1 MMKWVIDL
9 VLLAVLLLCAWNG
22 YKKGLIMEIGAMVC
36 LAVSL
41 YAACLIANTFSYE
54 VVSALK
60 PFAGGYIESV
70 IAEDAT
76 ERLEYD
82 LSEYSINDII
92 AEDAEKAHEV
102 AKATFQCLGVYE
114 VTANE
119 LADDVQT
126 YMDENKVSL
135 KTAIIDVCCNTVV
148 YAAAVAL
155 VFLIILIFLTVL
167 GNLPNLSFRLPNME
181 EVDEIG
187 GALVGLLRGAV
198 LCMLAVWVLKFAG
211 LVIGEDTLDATI
223 LAKLF
228 EKFGF
233 VSFFLGV

>member
-9 VLLAVLLLCAWNG
+9 VLLAILLLCAWNG

-41 YAACLIANTFSYE
+41 YAACLVANTFSYE

-70 IAEDAT
+70 VTEKAP

-82 LSEYSINDII
+82 LSEYSINDIVSG
-92 AEDAEKAHEV
+92 DQEKAHDV
-102 AKATFQCLGVYE
+102 AKATFLCLGVYE
-114 VTANE
+114 STAE
-119 LADDVQT
+119 ALATEVQN
-126 YMDENKVSL
+126 YMDENKVTL
-135 KTAIIDVCCNTVV
+135 QEAVIDVTCNTVV
-148 YAAAVAL
+148 YAATVVL
-155 VFLIILIFLTVL
+155 LFLIFLIFLTVL
-167 GNLPNLSFRLPNME
+167 GNIPNLSFRLPNME

-187 GALVGLLRGAV
+187 GAVVGLLRGAV
-198 LCMLAVWVLKFAG
+198 LCMLAVWALRFMG
-211 LVIGEDTLDATI
+211 LLIGEETLDTTI
-223 LAKLF
+223 LAKLLG
-228 EKFGF
+228 KFSF

>member
-9 VLLAVLLLCAWNG
+9 ILLAILLLCAWNG

-41 YAACLIANTFSYE
+41 YAACLVADTFSYE

-70 IAEDAT
+70 MTEQAT

-82 LSEYSINDII
+82 LSEYSINDIV
-92 AEDAEKAHEV
+92 AGDDQKAHDV
-102 AKATFQCLGVYE
+102 AKASFQCLGVYE
-114 VTANE
+114 STADG
-119 LADDVQT
+119 LAEDVVT
-126 YMDENKVSL
+126 YMNENKVTL
-135 KTAIIDVCCNTVV
+135 QEALIDVTCNTIVYTATVV
-148 YAAAVAL
+148 L
-155 VFLIILIFLTVL
+155 LFLIILIFLTVL
-167 GNLPNLSFRLPNME
+167 GNIPNLSFRLPNME

-198 LCMLAVWVLKFAG
+198 LCMLAVWALKFTG
-211 LVIGEDTLDATI
+211 LLIGEETLDTTI

-228 EKFGF
+228 GRFGF

>member
-1 MMKWVIDL
+1 MMRWVIDL
-9 VLLAVLLLCAWNG
+9 ILLAVLLLCAWNG
-22 YKKGLIMEIGAMVC
+22 YKKGLIMEIGAMIC
-36 LAVSL
+36 LVVSL
-41 YAACLIANTFSYE
+41 YAATLIANTFSYE
-54 VVSALK
+54 VVSAVK

-70 IAEDAT
+70 IANDAP

-82 LSEYSINDII
+82 LSEYSINDIVS
-92 AEDAEKAHEV
+92 EDAEKAHEV
-102 AKATFQCLGVYE
+102 AKTTFQCLGIYE
-114 VTANE
+114 VTADE
-119 LADDVQT
+119 LADDVQAYADT
-126 YMDENKVSL
+126 NKVSL
-135 KTAIIDVCCNTVV
+135 KTAIIDVTCNTIV

-155 VFLIILIFLTVL
+155 IFMIILIFLTVL

-187 GALVGLLRGAV
+187 GAIVGLLRGVV

-211 LVIGEDTLDATI
+211 LLIGEETLSATV
-223 LAKLF
+223 LGKLF